1 MPANGWLAGRWCG
14 SNEDLPL
21 AYLPGATKRLF
32 AASPQRRSNVVEVP
46 LLQAHPNPTAG
57 HSMVVVGMEIDEPAR
72 LHVTDPSGRLVR
84 TLPLAANQQLLEMD
98 LTGLANGL
106 YVIELLVGDMKL
118 GAAKLTLQR

>member
-1 MPANGWLAGRWCG
+1 
-14 SNEDLPL
+14 L